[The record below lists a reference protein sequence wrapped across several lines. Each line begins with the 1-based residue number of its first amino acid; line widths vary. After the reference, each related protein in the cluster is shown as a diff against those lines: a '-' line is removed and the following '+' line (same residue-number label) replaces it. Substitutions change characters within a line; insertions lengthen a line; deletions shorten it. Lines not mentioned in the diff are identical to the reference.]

1 MILIDIYVIWF
12 EVQGLI
18 INNIIIV
25 DQSLSDAAVYFSSK
39 IRKFQVTISVLR
51 DHKAH
56 GVICNSES
64 YIHTK

>member
-1 MILIDIYVIWF
+1 MILI

-18 INNIIIV
+18 INNIMIV

-39 IRKFQVTISVLR
+39 IRKFQVTIR

>member
-1 MILIDIYVIWF
+1 MILIG
-12 EVQGLI
+12 VQGLI

-25 DQSLSDAAVYFSSK
+25 DQSLSDAAVYFQSSK
-39 IRKFQVTISVLR
+39 IRKFQVTIR